1 MGLKNIFSNSFETVE
16 YGSDQN
22 LLTHYYQADYEK
34 VKNTIIDI
42 SKAMRFKVSNINDDF
57 HEMCIL
63 MPKGTLIVTFFNQ
76 SPSVTGVDFKI
87 TTMYVLP
94 FNRGVKVIK
103 NYYDSLNKQ
112 LPLKK
117 IGGGV
122 SEY

>member
-1 MGLKNIFSNSFETVE
+1 MGLKSIFSNSFETIDH
-16 YGSDQN
+16 GSDQN

-42 SKAMRFKVSNINDDF
+42 TKAMRFKVSNINDDF
-57 HEMCIL
+57 HEMLIL
-63 MPKGTLIVTFFNQ
+63 MPRGELIITLFNQ
-76 SPSVTGVDFKI
+76 TPSVTSVDFKI
-87 TTMYVLP
+87 TTNYIIP
-94 FNRGVKVIK
+94 FNRGAKVIGG
-103 NYYDSLNKQ
+103 YYQSLNKQ

>member
-1 MGLKNIFSNSFETVE
+1 MALKNIFSNSFETVE
-16 YGSDQN
+16 HGASEE
-22 LLTHYYQADYEK
+22 LTTHYYVAGYEK

-42 SKAMRFKVSNINDDF
+42 SRALRYKVVDVNDDF

-94 FNRGVKVIK
+94 LNRGVKVIK
-103 NYYDSLNKQ
+103 SYYDSLNKQ

>member
-1 MGLKNIFSNSFETVE
+1 MGLKSIFSNSFETVDH
-16 YGSDQN
+16 GSDQD

-42 SKAMRFKVSNINDDF
+42 TKAMRFRVNNINDDF
-57 HEMCIL
+57 HEMLIL
-63 MPKGTLIVTFFNQ
+63 MPRGELIVTLFNQ
-76 SPSVTGVDFKI
+76 TPSVTSVDFKI
-87 TTMYVLP
+87 TTNYIIP
-94 FNRGVKVIK
+94 FNRGAKVIST
-103 NYYDSLNKQ
+103 YYQSLNKQ

>member
-1 MGLKNIFSNSFETVE
+1 MGLKSIFSNSFETVDH
-16 YGSDQN
+16 GSDQD

-42 SKAMRFKVSNINDDF
+42 TKAMRFRVNNINDDF
-57 HEMCIL
+57 HEMLIL
-63 MPKGTLIVTFFNQ
+63 MPRGELIVTLFNQ
-76 SPSVTGVDFKI
+76 SPSVTSVDFKI
-87 TTMYVLP
+87 TTNYIIP
-94 FNRGVKVIK
+94 FNRGAKVIST
-103 NYYDSLNKQ
+103 YYQSLNKQ

>member
-1 MGLKNIFSNSFETVE
+1 MALKNIFSNSFETVE
-16 YGSDQN
+16 HGASEE
-22 LLTHYYQADYEK
+22 LTTHYYVAGYEK

-42 SKAMRFKVSNINDDF
+42 SRALRYKVVDVNDDF

-87 TTMYVLP
+87 TTMYLLP
-94 FNRGVKVIK
+94 LNKGVKVIK
-103 NYYDSLNKQ
+103 SYYDSLNKQ

>member
-1 MGLKNIFSNSFETVE
+1 MALKNIFSNSFETVE
-16 YGSDQN
+16 HGSDQN
-22 LLTHYYQADYEK
+22 LMTHYYVASYEK

-42 SKAMRFKVSNINDDF
+42 TRALRFRVEDINDDF

-63 MPKGTLIVTFFNQ
+63 MPKGTLIVTLFNQ

-87 TTMYVLP
+87 STNYIIP
-94 FNRGVKVIK
+94 FNRGAKVIK

-112 LPLKK
+112 LTLKK
-117 IGGGV
+117 IGGGF

>member
-1 MGLKNIFSNSFETVE
+1 MALKNIFSNSFETVE
-16 YGSDQN
+16 HGASEE
-22 LLTHYYQADYEK
+22 LMTHYYVAGYEK

-42 SKAMRFKVSNINDDF
+42 SRALRYKVVDVNDDF

-94 FNRGVKVIK
+94 LNRGVKVIK

>member
-1 MGLKNIFSNSFETVE
+1 MALKNIFSNSFETVE
-16 YGSDQN
+16 HGASEE
-22 LLTHYYQADYEK
+22 LMTHYYVAGYEK

-42 SKAMRFKVSNINDDF
+42 SRALRYKVVDVNDDF

-103 NYYDSLNKQ
+103 NYYYSLNKQ

>member
-1 MGLKNIFSNSFETVE
+1 MGLKAIFSNSFETVE
-16 YGSDQN
+16 HGDNKN

-42 SKAMRFKVSNINDDF
+42 SKAMRFKVNNINDDF
-57 HEMCIL
+57 QEMLIL
-63 MPKGTLIVTFFNQ
+63 MPRGELIVTLFNQ
-76 SPSVTGVDFKI
+76 SPSVTSVDFKI
-87 TTMYVLP
+87 STMYLLP
-94 FNRGVKVIK
+94 LNRGAKVIGS
-103 NYYDSLNKQ
+103 YYDSLNKQ

>member
-1 MGLKNIFSNSFETVE
+1 MALKNIFSNSFETVE
-16 YGSDQN
+16 HGASEE
-22 LLTHYYQADYEK
+22 LMTHYYVAGYEK

-42 SKAMRFKVSNINDDF
+42 SRALRYKVVDVNDDF

>member
-1 MGLKNIFSNSFETVE
+1 MGLKGIFSNSFETVE

-57 HEMCIL
+57 HEMLIL
-63 MPKGTLIVTFFNQ
+63 MPRGELIVTLFN
-76 SPSVTGVDFKI
+76 STPSVDFKV

-94 FNRGVKVIK
+94 FNRGAKVIGS
-103 NYYDSLNKQ
+103 YYQSLNKQ

-117 IGGGV
+117 VGGGT

>member
-1 MGLKNIFSNSFETVE
+1 
-16 YGSDQN
+16 
-22 LLTHYYQADYEK
+22 
-34 VKNTIIDI
+34 
-42 SKAMRFKVSNINDDF
+42 
-57 HEMCIL
+57 MCIL

-94 FNRGVKVIK
+94 LNRGVKVIK

>member
-1 MGLKNIFSNSFETVE
+1 MALKNIFSNSFETVE
-16 YGSDQN
+16 HGASEE
-22 LLTHYYQADYEK
+22 LTTHYYVAGYEK

-42 SKAMRFKVSNINDDF
+42 SRALRYKVVDVNDDF